1 MIIIIMI
8 IIIIIISIIIIIMI
22 IIIIII
28 IVIIIKI
35 ILSDVIMCD
44 SQSYCNGNA
53 QGFCNANATDGCPA
67 KIETASCANLNYSM
81 LHFES
86 TVVTEWDLVC
96 NRSYINRFSPCI
108 GPVTNQSAF

>member
-1 MIIIIMI
+1 
-8 IIIIIISIIIIIMI
+8 
-22 IIIIII
+22 
-28 IVIIIKI
+28 
-35 ILSDVIMCD
+35 MCD

-67 KIETASCANLNYSM
+67 KIETASCAHLNYSM